1 MIYYVNYYNSP
12 IGKIT
17 MGSDS
22 RSLIGLWF
30 ESQNII
36 KKNFDTQQKDL
47 PIFDDT
53 KEWLDLYFSGKKPNF
68 TPTIRLQGTEFRL
81 LVWEILK
88 QIPYGETTTYGEI
101 AKEIAKLRGLPQISA
116 QAVGCAVGH
125 NPVSIIIPC
134 HRVIGKN
141 GNLTGYAGGL
151 EIKQF
156 LLNCEKRI

>member
-1 MIYYVNYYNSP
+1 
-12 IGKIT
+12 

-53 KEWLDLYFSGKKPNF
+53 KDWLDLYFSGKKPNF

-101 AKEIAKLRGLPQISA
+101 AKEIAKLRGLQQISA

-141 GNLTGYAGGL
+141 GDLTGYAGGL